1 MHSLKNSKLL
11 RLLQY
16 LPIMVIVVFTIVL
29 NLNVINSNERKI
41 TALLDAVHSEV
52 LETKQQ
58 QAQAVVEQA
67 YQQIEHEKALIDRI
81 AREKL
86 RLRVQTAFSIVD
98 GLLKINK
105 DKPLSEAKQQIIDA
119 LRAMRFDDGTGYFY
133 IYDMEGRNIMHPI
146 LPEM

>member
-29 NLNVINSNERKI
+29 NMNVINSNERKI

-58 QAQAVVEQA
+58 QAQVVVEQA

-86 RLRVQTAFSIVD
+86 RLRVQTAFSI
-98 GLLKINK
+98 
-105 DKPLSEAKQQIIDA
+105 A
-119 LRAMRFDDGTGYFY
+119 
-133 IYDMEGRNIMHPI
+133 
-146 LPEM
+146 

>member
-11 RLLQY
+11 RFLQY

-29 NLNVINSNERKI
+29 NMNVINSNERKI

-58 QAQAVVEQA
+58 QAQVVVEQA

-86 RLRVQTAFSIVD
+86 RLRV
-98 GLLKINK
+98 
-105 DKPLSEAKQQIIDA
+105 
-119 LRAMRFDDGTGYFY
+119 
-133 IYDMEGRNIMHPI
+133 
-146 LPEM
+146 